1 MKRNEL
7 FIRYPWPTEENGYY
21 IRTYESLAEFT
32 HRDFF
37 EHRHADFEISCV
49 LRGKGLYRLQK
60 RSETPESGDVF
71 VFGSNQV
78 HCITDSDPA
87 DPLLLF
93 NIQFEPRMLWSP
105 SIGLSRRAYLP
116 LFNGKCERLDRGSE
130 LSRIVRSK
138 IAELRAEG
146 LAQSPGYDLM
156 IRALLDEILTVLM
169 RHAPLPADDRRDD
182 RRETLLGMD
191 RAMTYID
198 AHLNEPLTLGEI
210 AAYCGFSRTYFSTL
224 FSALNG
230 LTPWEYITIR
240 RIEHSKRLLRTT
252 QLPVLTVAGMCGYE
266 NLSNFN
272 RMFVRTEG
280 MPPSAYRKAHT
291 S

>member
-1 MKRNEL
+1 
-7 FIRYPWPTEENGYY
+7 
-21 IRTYESLAEFT
+21 
-32 HRDFF
+32 
-37 EHRHADFEISCV
+37 
-49 LRGKGLYRLQK
+49 
-60 RSETPESGDVF
+60 
-71 VFGSNQV
+71 
-78 HCITDSDPA
+78 
-87 DPLLLF
+87 
-93 NIQFEPRMLWSP
+93 
-105 SIGLSRRAYLP
+105 
-116 LFNGKCERLDRGSE
+116 
-130 LSRIVRSK
+130 
-138 IAELRAEG
+138 
-146 LAQSPGYDLM
+146 
-156 IRALLDEILTVLM
+156 
-169 RHAPLPADDRRDD
+169 
-182 RRETLLGMD
+182 
-191 RAMTYID
+191 MTYID